1 VSSLDYFIQL
11 LMGGV
16 TTGFIYSLVG
26 LGFVIVFKSTKVLNL
41 AQGEFMMAGA
51 YMTLALY
58 NLLHLPFLVSFLLA
72 LVGGYFLGFLI
83 DRVILR
89 RMVGAPIFAVVMM
102 TVGLSVSL
110 RGLVGLIWGH
120 EERTI
125 KVPLFHEILK
135 AGNFS
140 INFGSILVI
149 LLCLALV
156 VGFAL
161 FYRYTKTGT
170 SMRATASDKNSA
182 MVMGIDISKVFS
194 ISWGLSSL
202 VSVFSGVVLASI
214 TIIKPGMAEF
224 GLKALPAVIL
234 GGIDSVLGV
243 ILGGIIVGVT
253 ENFIGGYIGGMAQ
266 QLSPYVILLIVLVI
280 KPYGL
285 FGTKEIERV

>member
-1 VSSLDYFIQL
+1 MSSLDYFIQL
-11 LMGGV
+11 LIGGI

-26 LGFVIVFKSTKVLNL
+26 LGFVIVFKATKILNL
-41 AQGEFMMAGA
+41 AQGELMMAGA

-58 NLLHLPFLVSFLLA
+58 NLLHLPFLISFLLA

-83 DRVILR
+83 DRMILR

-125 KVPLFHEILK
+125 SVPLFHDILK
-135 AGNFS
+135 GGKFS
-140 INFGSILVI
+140 INLGSILVI
-149 LLCLALV
+149 VLCLALV
-156 VGFAL
+156 VGFGL

-194 ISWGLSSL
+194 VSWGLSSL

-214 TIIKPGMAEF
+214 TIIKPSMAEF

-253 ENFIGGYIGGMAQ
+253 ENFIGGYIGGMGQ